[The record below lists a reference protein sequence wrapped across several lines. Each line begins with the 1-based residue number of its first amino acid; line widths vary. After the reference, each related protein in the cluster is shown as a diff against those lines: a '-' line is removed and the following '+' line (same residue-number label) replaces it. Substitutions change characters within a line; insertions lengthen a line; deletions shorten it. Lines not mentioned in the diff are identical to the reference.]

1 MTHSLPGVDADA
13 IMRMK
18 MAAPSELKVQFMRW
32 KDGRFQRDEFVA
44 LRKHEEIDVP
54 TENTFTILFEA
65 ADVVGSS
72 VGVGWESDV
81 RSSLRRT
88 ERRSA
93 TSRARI
99 PCRVRR

>member
-18 MAAPSELKVQFMRW
+18 MAAPSELKVRW

-72 VGVGWESDV
+72 VGVGWESNV
-81 RSSLRRT
+81 RSSLRKT

-99 PCRVRR
+99 LCRVRR